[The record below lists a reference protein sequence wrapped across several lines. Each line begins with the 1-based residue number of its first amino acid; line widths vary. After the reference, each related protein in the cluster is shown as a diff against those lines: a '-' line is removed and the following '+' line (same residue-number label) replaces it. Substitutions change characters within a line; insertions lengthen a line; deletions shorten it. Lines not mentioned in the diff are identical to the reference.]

1 VLTDHLK
8 NIINRIVHECNEGEY
23 DKLASSDKGTDNQ
36 GHSFEDKVVAA
47 ICDEFGLSETTYT
60 PKTKRELFG
69 DIGTSS
75 AIIYDGGHCSDCN
88 PVWLVRLPKGVDL
101 TLIYEG
107 KHLPIELKSSNSDA
121 PKFNA
126 GLNDGDRVRDEVI
139 LFHSRKSRYIALVR
153 GDELLPKEASDAFDE
168 IERRIRV
175 VMAESSEEFADVIE
189 GFKLEYP
196 RRQELKGKQELFKPN
211 PEIFARALDF
221 MCQRF
226 K

>member
-1 VLTDHLK
+1 MLHDHLT
-8 NIINRIVHECNEGEY
+8 NIISRIVTECQNGEY
-23 DKLASSDKGTDNQ
+23 DSLASSDKGADNQ

-47 ICDEFGLSETTYT
+47 FCDEFGLSQTNYT
-60 PKTKRELFG
+60 NKQKRDLYG
-69 DIGTSS
+69 DIGTPG
-75 AIIYDGGHCSDCN
+75 AIVYDGGHCSDCN
-88 PVWLVRLPKGVDL
+88 PVALVRLPKGVDL

-107 KHLPIELKSSNSDA
+107 KRLPIELKSSNSDA

-153 GDELLPKEASDAFDE
+153 GDELLPRQASEAFDE
-168 IERRIRV
+168 IERRIRA
-175 VMAESSEEFADVIE
+175 VMATASVEFADAIE

-196 RRQELKGKQELFKPN
+196 RRQELTTKQELFKPN

-221 MCQRF
+221 MCERF
-226 K
+226 E